1 MIKKS
6 DHVIHVTTGHTFDD
20 TRVFRKQC
28 VSLAK
33 AGYQVTLVVPN
44 EKSLSINGVVIK
56 PIRPLGSRFYRI
68 FLSPWAALYRSW
80 MERGDVYH
88 LHDPNLI
95 PIGLIFKILGKK
107 VIFDSHENYVADIS
121 AKEWIPIRMRSFISK
136 LYEALESFAVSKF
149 DAVVTVNEA
158 TFSRF
163 THSAKSNVL
172 IKNYPIIN
180 EITPLGDNSK
190 NLDFVW
196 VGMISPIRACHQLDA
211 AFSKVNAKLDII
223 GTPIDFSP
231 RSENINLLGSMD
243 QSVAFSTASDY
254 LAGIVTYLPEPNS
267 IDALPNKLFE
277 YMSLGLPVLASN
289 FPHWVSLVEES
300 GCGICVDPE
309 SVDEICEALNW
320 FLKNPIEA
328 KKMGDIGRKILL
340 DRLSWQSEETK
351 LLNMYREVLH

>member
-6 DHVIHVTTGHTFDD
+6 DHVVHVTTGHTFDD

-44 EKSLSINGVVIK
+44 EKSLPLNGVAIK
-56 PIRPLGSRFYRI
+56 AIRPTRSRFYRI
-68 FLSPWAALYRSW
+68 FLSPWSAFYLSW

-121 AKEWIPIRMRSFISK
+121 AKEWIPLRMRSFISK
-136 LYEALESFAVSKF
+136 LYEVLESFAVSKF

-158 TFSRF
+158 TFVRF
-163 THSAKSNVL
+163 THTAKSNVL
-172 IKNYPIIN
+172 IKNYPIIS

-196 VGMISPIRACHQLDA
+196 VGMISPIRSCHQLDA
-211 AFSKVNAKLDII
+211 AFSEVSANLDII

-231 RSENINLLGSMD
+231 KSGNINLLGSMD
-243 QSVAFSTASDY
+243 QSAAFSTASDY

-277 YMSLGLPVLASN
+277 YMSLGLPVIASN
-289 FPHWVSLVEES
+289 FPHWVRLIEDT

-309 SVDEICEALNW
+309 SVSEICDVLNW
-320 FLKNPIEA
+320 FLIHPEEA
-328 KKMGDIGRKILL
+328 KKMGDRGKKEVLEKF
-340 DRLSWQSEETK
+340 SWKSEEIK
-351 LLNMYREVLH
+351 LLKMYKEVSQ